1 MLRTLRGLVLGLI
14 AQGVGH
20 VLLAWPFQVHFFP
33 PNAWHLLPF
42 VLGGLVCGVYARGAL
57 PGFFVALPYA
67 AMMVV
72 ADMAVDPG
80 VSALAILLVVAGLAL
95 GTVTCGLMARRRRVG
110 AQPPASVPESAP
122 PRTRAGA

>member
-1 MLRTLRGLVLGLI
+1 VLRTLQGLVLGLI

-20 VLLAWPFQVHFFP
+20 ALLAWPFQVHFFP

-42 VLGGLVCGVYARGAL
+42 LLGGLVCGAYARRAR

-72 ADMAVDPG
+72 ADVAVDPG
-80 VSALAILLVVAGLAL
+80 VSAPAILLVVAGLAL
-95 GTVTCGLMARRRRVG
+95 GTITCGLMARRRRV
-110 AQPPASVPESAP
+110 AAHIPTPSPEQRPRTPAS
-122 PRTRAGA
+122 G